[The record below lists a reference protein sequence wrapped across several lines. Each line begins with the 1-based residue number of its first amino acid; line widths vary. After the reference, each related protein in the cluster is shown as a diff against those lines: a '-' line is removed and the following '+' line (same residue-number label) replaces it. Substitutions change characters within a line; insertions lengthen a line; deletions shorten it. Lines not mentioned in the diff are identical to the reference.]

1 MTIEQRISALAT
13 QIGTDVKER
22 SVPSGGTTGQ
32 ILAKASN
39 ANFDSEWIDA
49 PSGGGTSSRNF
60 NGGRP
65 ADLLVST
72 EISVFNGGVPADL
85 V

>member
-13 QIGTDVKER
+13 QIGTDVKQR
-22 SVPSGGTTGQ
+22 AVPSGGTTGQ
-32 ILAKASN
+32 VLAKASN

-49 PSGGGTSSRNF
+49 PSGGGTSRNF

-65 ADLLVST
+65 ADLLVSP